1 MMGEENQR
9 CPECGL
15 ILYREVSQCPR
26 CFATISPMASMPPTI
41 QRVYETPASEKA
53 PKEKKDVRR
62 TGTIIFVLVVIAL
75 IVLTLT
81 YNFLIPR
88 VELNVIT
95 AYREGTGLSINV
107 DSKIQNLGT
116 LAITRFSM
124 NITIMNESSG
134 IVAKENYYLADL
146 DAHSSHGFDNINFY
160 GDQFEA
166 YRISIK
172 IDFESEGGQY
182 SDNYEHTVTGS
193 ILQRWEDKFM
203 QWGG

>member
-1 MMGEENQR
+1 
-9 CPECGL
+9 
-15 ILYREVSQCPR
+15 
-26 CFATISPMASMPPTI
+26 MASMPPTI